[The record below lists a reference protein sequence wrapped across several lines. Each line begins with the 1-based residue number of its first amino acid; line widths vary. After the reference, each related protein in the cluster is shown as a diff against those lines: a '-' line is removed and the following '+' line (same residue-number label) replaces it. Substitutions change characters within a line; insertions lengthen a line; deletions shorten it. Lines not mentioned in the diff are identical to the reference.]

1 MEMKFCQSCG
11 MPLNDA
17 QLLGTEKN
25 GEKNDEYCIYCYK
38 DGEFTANCSMREMI
52 DFCVEPMAAAHPE
65 MSREQ
70 IKESMEKFFP
80 TLKRWQA

>member
-11 MPLNDA
+11 MPLNGDE
-17 QLLGTEKN
+17 LLGSEKN
-25 GEKNDEYCIYCYK
+25 GEKNGDYCIYCYK
-38 DGEFTANCSMREMI
+38 NGEFTADCSMNEMI

-70 IKESMEKFFP
+70 IRESMEKLFP
-80 TLKRWQA
+80 TLKRWHI